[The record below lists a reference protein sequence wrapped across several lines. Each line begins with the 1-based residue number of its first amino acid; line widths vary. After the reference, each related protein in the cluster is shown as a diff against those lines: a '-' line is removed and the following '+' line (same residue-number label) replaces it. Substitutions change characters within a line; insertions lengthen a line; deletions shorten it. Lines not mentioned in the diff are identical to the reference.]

1 MDLDREIAQTI
12 AETIRLRLKISRTE
26 RIFSTAVPIS
36 FTLAGIAFL
45 IRGMYGFAALM
56 VYAAFMFRFVLPR
69 AERAGR
75 RAGWSMA
82 WSTAVAI
89 VRDADVDE
97 ELINQLKM
105 ASLMTPSEDNE
116 LAQARLTLL
125 QLQEFLGEGD
135 DHEAQ

>member
-1 MDLDREIAQTI
+1 MKTV
-12 AETIRLRLKISRTE
+12 AETIKLRLKISRTD
-26 RIFSTAVPIS
+26 RIFSLVVPIS

-45 IRGMYGFAALM
+45 IRAEYGFASLM
-56 VYAAFMFRFVLPR
+56 LYAAFMLRFVLPR
-69 AERAGR
+69 AERSGR

-89 VRDADVDE
+89 VRDADVQE
-97 ELINQLKM
+97 ELINQLKI

-135 DHEAQ
+135 DHEAE